1 MGNSRHLEL
10 FCKAP
15 FPFQIPFSAKE
26 SLLDAEGVAK
36 ILLFA
41 WSKSSLFIKNFNCFS
56 EISILISKR
65 HISAHAYSI
74 NGTNVA
80 TKIAFLWEFLKILM

>member
-26 SLLDAEGVAK
+26 SLLDAEGVATFFFVGLDK
-36 ILLFA
+36 
-41 WSKSSLFIKNFNCFS
+41 FISFHKK
-56 EISILISKR
+56 ISIF
-65 HISAHAYSI
+65 
-74 NGTNVA
+74 
-80 TKIAFLWEFLKILM
+80 FLRFQD